1 MSTPSQPRLD
11 TTTLGLFGIIVGMAA
26 LTCWDQWNIWS
37 TKDDYTFGY
46 LVPFFSAYVLY
57 ERWDELYAYFTGQKT
72 IIGNPTPRWIL
83 ALVNFIALFSIITF
97 VGGGAI
103 RAIYGTGVGPTV
115 AISFGL
121 VGTVLSLGFM
131 SAQGPEGSTPSNAAR
146 WTIVG
151 LLLFPAFVWIISGPF
166 LYLVDNRIKGELLTN
181 VTEFVSGI
189 LRLSGE
195 AIKVNGNTIEFANKD
210 AVGVADAC
218 SGIRSLSACVFVGAF
233 LGAIFIEGGF
243 PGSLIRRVLLIIIS
257 GAVAIVVN
265 ILRNTYLAFYALHN
279 RSSSLDRDFWGV
291 EMGAKDFSFL
301 GTVHDFAGNFS
312 MIIAFVILL
321 AFVPLINRIGRSSP
335 AKE

>member
-1 MSTPSQPRLD
+1 MSTPEKARLD
-11 TTTLGLFGIIVGMAA
+11 KTTLGLIGIILGMAT

-37 TKDDYTFGY
+37 TKDDYSFGY

-57 ERWDELYAYFTGQKT
+57 ERWDELYAYLTGQKN
-72 IIGNPTPRWIL
+72 IVGSPTPRWVL
-83 ALVNFIALFSIITF
+83 GLVNFIALFSILTF

-103 RAIYGTGVGPTV
+103 RAIYGTGVGPTI

-121 VGTVLSLGFM
+121 VGTVLSFGFI
-131 SAQGPEGSTPSNAAR
+131 SAQGPEGTIPSNAVR
-146 WTIVG
+146 WSIVG
-151 LLLFPAFVWIISGPF
+151 LLLFPACVWIISGPF

-181 VTEFVSGI
+181 VTEFVSGV

-210 AVGVADAC
+210 AVGIADAC

-243 PGSLIRRVLLIIIS
+243 PGSLIRRALLIIVS
-257 GAVAIVVN
+257 GAVAIVIN
-265 ILRNTYLAFYALHN
+265 ILRNTYLAFYALEH
-279 RSSSLDRDFWGV
+279 RSASLDRDFWGV

-312 MIIAFVILL
+312 MVIAFVLLL
-321 AFVPLINRIGRSSP
+321 ACVPLVNWMGRSAKP
-335 AKE
+335 AK

>member
-72 IIGNPTPRWIL
+72 IIGNPTPRWL
-83 ALVNFIALFSIITF
+83 LVLVNFIALFSIITF

>member
-72 IIGNPTPRWIL
+72 IIGNPTPRWLL